1 MELPRRPNPSDNALF
16 VEFFDGEYG
25 AKRVPMPFVKIVVD
39 GFTESCFPIKDV
51 ADSEFVRRFPDAWK
65 MYKEKATEQKIGIPL
80 IEMPGF
86 TPTRVKAYAMQDIF
100 SVEQLVAC
108 SDARLERIM
117 GGRAD
122 RKAATEFLELRNKE
136 AESNK
141 HNKIT
146 EQLEAQSKQIAE
158 QAAMIE
164 KLLAKDKKEP
174 KKSETKEN

>member
-25 AKRVPMPFVKIVVD
+25 PNRVPMPFVKIVVD
-39 GFTESCFPIKDV
+39 GFTESCFPIKNELESQYV
-51 ADSEFVRRFPDAWK
+51 SRFPDAWK
-65 MYKEKATEQKIGIPL
+65 IYKEKATEQKVGIPL
-80 IEMPGF
+80 IEMPKF

-122 RKAATEFLELRNKE
+122 RKAAVEFLEKRTKE
-136 AESNK
+136 KESEKTNALSA
-141 HNKIT
+141 
-146 EQLEAQSKQIAE
+146 QMEAQAKQIAE
-158 QAAMIE
+158 QQAMIE
-164 KLLAKDKKEP
+164 KLMAAQAKTDKKEN
-174 KKSETKEN
+174 KEK